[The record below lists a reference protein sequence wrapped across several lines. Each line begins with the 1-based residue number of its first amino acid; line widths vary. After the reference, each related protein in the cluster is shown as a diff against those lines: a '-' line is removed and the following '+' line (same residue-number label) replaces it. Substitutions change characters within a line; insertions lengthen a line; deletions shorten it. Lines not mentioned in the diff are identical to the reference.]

1 MEYEKK
7 SPDSEEKRILM
18 AEGDPALIQLMGSSI
33 KGGALLIDQ
42 IGGDQ
47 YLEAVQ
53 RQSYD
58 LILTDPRQK
67 GSVGVQLLR
76 EIRQAQPGAKVILLI
91 CDGTPSD
98 IICAM
103 RERVFSLFN
112 CPFDR
117 ANLIGMIASALE
129 TSDWENDIEVIS
141 ARPGW
146 TDLRIKPRIVTADRV
161 YHFMKELASDLS
173 DSVREKIT
181 TAFREVLL
189 NACEYGAGFGSDHPV
204 EVYCI
209 RGKRALIYR
218 IQDPGRGFSFREIP
232 HAAISN
238 PPDQPSAHMQYRME
252 KGLRDGGFG
261 ILIAHELA
269 DELLFNEAGNEVVI
283 LKYLD

>member
-1 MEYEKK
+1 M
-7 SPDSEEKRILM
+7 SPDSDEKRILM
-18 AEGDPALIQLMGSSI
+18 AEGDPALVQLIYSSI
-33 KGGALLIDQ
+33 KGRTVLIDQ
-42 IGGDQ
+42 VGSDQ
-47 YLEAVQ
+47 YLGALA

-58 LILTDPRQK
+58 LILTDPNQK
-67 GSVGVQLLR
+67 GSDGVQLLK
-76 EIRQAQPGAKVILLI
+76 EIRRIRPGATVILLI
-91 CDGTPSD
+91 SDGTAAD
-98 IICAM
+98 IIGAI
-103 RERVFSLFN
+103 RERAFSLFN
-112 CPFDR
+112 HPFDR

-129 TSDWENDIEVIS
+129 TSNWESDIEVIS

-146 TDLRIKPRIVTADRV
+146 VELRIKPQIVTADRV
-161 YHFMKELASDLS
+161 YHFMKELAADIP

-189 NACEYGAGFGSDHPV
+189 NSLEYGAGFGSDLTV

-209 RGKRALIYR
+209 RGKRALVYR
-218 IQDPGRGFSFREIP
+218 IHDPGSGFSFREIP

-238 PPDQPSAHMQYRME
+238 PPDQPIAHMQYRME

-269 DELLFNEAGNEVVI
+269 DELLFNEAGNEVMI